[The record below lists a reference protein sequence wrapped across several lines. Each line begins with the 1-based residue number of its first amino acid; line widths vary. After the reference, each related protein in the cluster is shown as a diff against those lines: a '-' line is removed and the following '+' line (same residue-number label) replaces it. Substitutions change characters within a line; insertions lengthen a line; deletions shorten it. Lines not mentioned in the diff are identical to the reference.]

1 MANFHP
7 IINIDIDKSY
17 IIRKYSDKDPLF
29 VSEKVREVSEDKT
42 SWSNKIV
49 VRINEI
55 IEEEKYTI
63 PKDFVLLYSN
73 ETKALNYSFER
84 PMKEYT
90 NEEIIQKMREQLDNT
105 DKDSDVM
112 AIEEVYMALNQK
124 YETFNDIEMAQI
136 IMVLSKLAKESDKLW
151 VSITMKI
158 KEISGALFYFMN
170 ENGHI
175 RLSERSL
182 PNMQKEE
189 IMRQSGNIIPYI
201 DHMNA
206 IIDGKIAIP
215 NSV

>member
-49 VRINEI
+49 ACINEI
-55 IEEEKYTI
+55 IDEEKYTI

>member
-49 VRINEI
+49 ARINEI
-55 IEEEKYTI
+55 IDEEKYTI